1 MSIQFTAD
9 NSLTGIGTSN
19 SALMVPRTFTFTAKV
34 KITDLAA
41 LGVSGA
47 PASIISILTRDYR
60 SAYLAWNGTGW
71 TVRAEYS
78 STATAT
84 LATGGATSE
93 WVSIA
98 LVMSNNGT
106 AGNGRVQAY
115 IRRPGQSTVTAFADY
130 SPSTTSD
137 AIGLRV
143 QLGASTSYYND
154 RGARFIAADAKLW
167 SRVLTQSQIEAE
179 WDQQTPA
186 SASDLMVANYFD
198 GGTVSAALTSDVS
211 NISWGGSWNA
221 TNFDGGGQANP
232 TYSSDAPTYGP
243 AAPTLSGEDTLPQ
256 LEAAGISGTV
266 SATLGAATLSS
277 AGSVPRTGTLSST
290 LGTATLSSAGT
301 APVLGTASA
310 TLGTATLTSSG
321 VVAVR
326 GALSATLGAVTL
338 SAADL
343 ASTRGNVS
351 VTLGSAT
358 LSSTVSGVLGEIDGV
373 LLATLGAINLS
384 SVGTIGQFPLER
396 PFTVTVVDN
405 SIVATVLATD
415 LSRTARAVELQA
427 TVVQ

>member
-1 MSIQFTAD
+1 
-9 NSLTGIGTSN
+9 
-19 SALMVPRTFTFTAKV
+19 
-34 KITDLAA
+34 
-41 LGVSGA
+41 
-47 PASIISILTRDYR
+47 
-60 SAYLAWNGTGW
+60 
-71 TVRAEYS
+71 
-78 STATAT
+78 
-84 LATGGATSE
+84 
-93 WVSIA
+93 
-98 LVMSNNGT
+98 MSNNGT

-198 GGTVSAALTSDVS
+198 GGTISAALTSDVS

-290 LGTATLSSAGT
+290 LGAATLSSAGV
-301 APVLGTASA
+301 VLAGGSLTRTLGAATLASSGAIAVSGSLSA
-310 TLGTATLTSSG
+310 TLGTATL
-321 VVAVR
+321 
-326 GALSATLGAVTL
+326 LSADVPL
-338 SAADL
+338 
-343 ASTRGNVS
+343 TRGNVN
-351 VTLGSAT
+351 VVLGAAT
-358 LSSTVSGVLGEIDGV
+358 LSSAGVAVLGEIDGV
-373 LLATLGAINLS
+373 LLATLGATNLS
-384 SVGTIGQFPLER
+384 SAGFVGVVPIDRPL
-396 PFTVTVVDN
+396 TLSVVDN